1 MFLKQHRIGMKM
13 EKENEKKYT
22 ESLFYEVY
30 LTGKYIKKMSVQHFK
45 NLNLELTG
53 EEFST
58 LDFIYH
64 NGNMCQRDLAL
75 KMFINRANMGK
86 ILNGLEERGYL
97 KRIVDVKCNRPVK
110 LISMTKEGEDIYTKT
125 LATLRNT
132 AEKAYNKF
140 SESEVSVLIDGM
152 QKMRK
157 CLKEIVEIDI

>member
-1 MFLKQHRIGMKM
+1 MEQETKQ
-13 EKENEKKYT
+13 EKKYT

-30 LTGKYIKKMSVQHFK
+30 LTGKYIKKMSAQHFK
-45 NLNLELTG
+45 NLNLELTS

-86 ILNGLEERGYL
+86 ILNGLEERGFL
-97 KRIVDVKCNRPVK
+97 TRIVNIKCNRPVK
-110 LISMTKEGEDIYTKT
+110 LISMTKEGEEVYTKT
-125 LATLRNT
+125 LETLRNT
-132 AEKAYNKF
+132 AERACNKF
-140 SESEVSVLIDGM
+140 SEEEVKILIQGM